1 MSDSA
6 FCNPRIILASP
17 VCEAYIFHALIL
29 IHINHCD
36 IKKKNQTQWSEI
48 LSMIS

>member
-29 IHINHCD
+29 IHINHCE
-36 IKKKNQTQWSEI
+36 IKKKKSNT
-48 LSMIS
+48 MIRDFVYV